1 MKCLFVLLILCG
13 CLSKQEQQ
21 NIIDTQNYYIKETH
35 GHIMNLH
42 VGDKFP
48 DQLKTYLLSSSPAN
62 ARYAVKDP
70 VPLTKSGL
78 YELYRT
84 FIYTIRNDTIDSIYV
99 QYPN

>member
-1 MKCLFVLLILCG
+1 MKFLMCVIILCG

-21 NIIDTQNYYIKETH
+21 NILDTQNYIKETH
-35 GHIMNLH
+35 GYIMNLH
-42 VGDKFP
+42 VGNKFP

-99 QYPN
+99 QYPD